1 MRGIPLHA
9 MGMLLADPAGV
20 RMLSDAVVIAL
31 VGGVATTVG
40 AVMKIRA
47 DKKIAQLQAEV
58 EWAKSDAAKTEAE
71 AAREASKAAAIDEA
85 AQRLRE
91 SLTTRVTTLEER
103 LDRMYQDRHVD
114 IATGLVLVDVLTK
127 FPDPPGAPMIPAAV
141 AAHVGWEQPLYV
153 RNPGAQSK

>member
-1 MRGIPLHA
+1 
-9 MGMLLADPAGV
+9 
-20 RMLSDAVVIAL
+20 
-31 VGGVATTVG
+31 
-40 AVMKIRA
+40 MKIRA

>member
-1 MRGIPLHA
+1 MHA
-9 MGMLLADPAGV
+9 MGMLLADPAEIRV
-20 RMLSDAVVIAL
+20 LSDAVVIAL

-40 AVMKIRA
+40 AVMKILS

-71 AAREASKAAAIDEA
+71 AAREAQKAAAIDEA

-127 FPDPPGAPMIPAAV
+127 FPDPPGAPVIPAAV
-141 AAHVGWEQPLYV
+141 AAHVGWDQRDP
-153 RNPGAQSK
+153 RSGGAQPK

>member
-1 MRGIPLHA
+1 MHA

-58 EWAKSDAAKTEAE
+58 EWAKTEAE

-141 AAHVGWEQPLYV
+141 AAHVGWDQQPYA
-153 RNPGAQSK
+153 RSNGTQSK